1 VEGRNESVSGRGNPP
16 PVDVLLA
23 TFNSG
28 RDLDECLTAARKYL
42 PIGKLIVVDRH
53 STDDTAAIA
62 RRHGAEV
69 QFEEIGLGY
78 ARTLALSI
86 ATSDLVLFLDGD
98 VILRRPDFYA
108 RALEQL
114 ERPRTA
120 AVVGASVGYRFLY
133 GLPLG
138 LTLLHRTWATSVAI
152 PPEAQGAETYY
163 LRRAVRQQH
172 LRVRYVPDAMD
183 HRSIYRVR
191 NWPEWQGAQ
200 LRRAAGVSPYEL
212 ANAAEV
218 VLLIS
223 LNSRRPRAV
232 FHAPFVY
239 GKLLRGF
246 FAPDH
251 WGSMDRRRV
260 TPVR

>member
-1 VEGRNESVSGRGNPP
+1 
-16 PVDVLLA
+16 VDVLLA
-23 TFNSG
+23 TFNSA
-28 RDLDECLTAARKYL
+28 RDLDECLSAARSFL
-42 PIGKLIVVDRH
+42 PISKLIVVDRH
-53 STDDTAAIA
+53 STDGSAEIA

-69 QFEEIGLGY
+69 HLEEVGLGY
-78 ARTLALSI
+78 ARTLALSL
-86 ATSDLVLFLDGD
+86 ATTEFVLFLDGD
-98 VILRRPDFYA
+98 VLLRRPDFYR
-108 RALEQL
+108 RALEKMRQ
-114 ERPRTA
+114 PRTA
-120 AVVGASVGYRFLY
+120 AVVGASVGHRFLY

-138 LTLLHRTWATSVAI
+138 LTLLRREWASSVAI
-152 PPEAQGAETYY
+152 PPTVQGAETYF
-163 LRRAVRQQH
+163 LRRAVREQR
-172 LRVRYVPDAMD
+172 LKVRYVPDAME

-200 LRRAAGVSPYEL
+200 LRRAAGMSPYEL

-232 FHAPFVY
+232 VNAPFVY
-239 GKLLRGF
+239 GKILRGF

-260 TPVR
+260 VPVG

>member
-1 VEGRNESVSGRGNPP
+1 VLASSQELPA
-16 PVDVLLA
+16 VDVLLA
-23 TFNSG
+23 TFNSA
-28 RDLDECLTAARKYL
+28 RDLDECLDAARRLL
-42 PIGKLIVVDRH
+42 PVGKLIVVDRH
-53 STDDTAAIA
+53 STDGTAEIA
-62 RRHGAEV
+62 RRCGAEV
-69 QFEEIGLGY
+69 LFEEVGLGY
-78 ARTLALSI
+78 ARTLALSR
-86 ATSDLVLFLDGD
+86 ATSEFVLFLDGD

-108 RALEQL
+108 RALE
-114 ERPRTA
+114 EIRTPRTA

-138 LTLLHRTWATSVAI
+138 LTLLRRAWASSVRI
-152 PPEAQGAETYY
+152 PAEAQGAETYY
-163 LRRAVRQQH
+163 LRKAVRSQR
-172 LRVRYVPDAMD
+172 LRVRYVPDAME

-218 VLLIS
+218 ILLIS
-223 LNSRRPRAV
+223 MNSRRARAV
-232 FHAPFVY
+232 LTAPFVY

-251 WGSMDRRRV
+251 WGTLDRRRV
-260 TPVR
+260 APAR

>member
-1 VEGRNESVSGRGNPP
+1 MGRGEGRPGRGAPTP

-23 TFNSG
+23 TFNSA
-28 RDLDECLTAARKYL
+28 RDLHACLAAARAHL

-53 STDDTAAIA
+53 STDRTAEIA
-62 RRHGAEV
+62 RQFGAELH
-69 QFEEIGLGY
+69 FEEVGLGY
-78 ARTLALSI
+78 ARTLALSL

-98 VILRRPDFYA
+98 VIVRRPDFYE
-108 RALEQL
+108 RALEEL
-114 ERPRTA
+114 EKPRTA
-120 AVVGASVGYRFLY
+120 AVVGASVGHRFLY

-138 LTLLHRTWATSVAI
+138 LTLLRRKWATSVAI
-152 PPEAQGAETYY
+152 PPEAQGAETFY
-163 LRRAVRQQH
+163 LRRAVRRQH
-172 LRVRYVPDAMD
+172 LRVRYVPDAME
-183 HRSIYRVR
+183 HRAIYRVR

-200 LRRAAGVSPYEL
+200 LRRAAGVSAYEL

-232 FHAPFVY
+232 VHAPFVY

-246 FAPDH
+246 FAPDR

>member
-1 VEGRNESVSGRGNPP
+1 MSGIGAGTPA
-16 PVDVLLA
+16 VDVLLA

-28 RDLDECLTAARKYL
+28 RDLEECLTAARASL
-42 PIGKLIVVDRH
+42 PVGRLIVVDRN
-53 STDDTAAIA
+53 STDGTAEIA

-69 QFEEIGLGY
+69 HFEEVGLGY
-78 ARTLALSI
+78 ARTLALSL
-86 ATSDLVLFLDGD
+86 ASTEFVLFLDSD
-98 VILRRPDFYA
+98 VILRRADFYE
-108 RALEQL
+108 RALE
-114 ERPRTA
+114 EIRKPRTA
-120 AVVGASVGYRFLY
+120 AVVGGSVGYRFLY

-138 LTLLHRTWATSVAI
+138 LTLVRREWATSVAI
-152 PPEAQGAETYY
+152 PPRAQGAETYY
-163 LRRAVRQQH
+163 LRRAVRRQH
-172 LRVRYVPDAMD
+172 LRVRYVPNAME

-200 LRRAAGVSPYEL
+200 LRRAAGASPYEL

-223 LNSRRPRAV
+223 MNSRRPRAILA
-232 FHAPFVY
+232 APFVY

-246 FAPDH
+246 FAPEH

-260 TPVR
+260 RPIG